1 MVRCEKQE
9 PCLFQASIQGEVPEF
24 QGVLLEGTDR
34 LPDKTAIGQIEGAE
48 R

>member
-9 PCLFQASIQGEVPEF
+9 PCLFQASIQDEVLEF

-34 LPDKTAIGQIEGAE
+34 LSDMTAIGRIEGE
-48 R
+48 RR